1 VQSKRQLRLV
11 SEKEPVATDVPSL
24 FRAYGRYIASI
35 ALRVLGRDDEV
46 DDVVQEVFIFA
57 MSGAAAVRDAG
68 AIRRWLAVVTVRV
81 ASQRL
86 RRRRLRSFFGMD
98 DYVYEQVAAPGASP
112 EDHVLLNTV
121 YEVLDRLPTPL
132 RVAWSLRHAEGMELQ
147 AVADACECSLATAKR
162 RIAAA
167 HEAIQKVVGDE

>member
-1 VQSKRQLRLV
+1 
-11 SEKEPVATDVPSL
+11 
-24 FRAYGRYIASI
+24 
-35 ALRVLGRDDEV
+35 
-46 DDVVQEVFIFA
+46 
-57 MSGAAAVRDAG
+57 
-68 AIRRWLAVVTVRV
+68 VTVRV